1 VFPNWSPWGCFH
13 YIFYRFRPNGDD
25 PETCIMEV
33 MFFPPAPDPDNR
45 PPVANVTHLGFDD
58 DWTTAVELGPLAK
71 VFQQDSL
78 NLPHVQTGLK
88 AQEQQEVIFASYNE
102 SKIRHFWHTLFGWL
116 ELDETAVEL
125 PS

>member
-1 VFPNWSPWGCFH
+1 
-13 YIFYRFRPNGDD
+13 
-25 PETCIMEV
+25 M
-33 MFFPPAPDPDNR
+33 
-45 PPVANVTHLGFDD
+45 THLGFDD
-58 DWTTAVELGPLAK
+58 DWTCAPELGPLAK

-102 SKIRHFWHTLFGWL
+102 SKIRHFYQTLFRWL

-125 PS
+125 P